1 MFFIKTK
8 EFVIPSTKLES
19 FYISGNKLIFS
30 AGTTKQTI
38 EAKSPQKLMESILK
52 LATEIE
58 FNSVCNGSG
67 ENRITPK
74 NLIIDVDALNE

>member
-38 EAKSPQKLMESILK
+38 EAKSPQKLMDGILK

-58 FNSVCNGSG
+58 LNVTTNVS
-67 ENRITPK
+67 ETNRITPK
-74 NLIIDVDALNE
+74 DLIIDVDLLNN